1 MVTDPVTGLREADAV
16 ARLAAEGPNALPS
29 PERRTIFRVA
39 FDAAREPM
47 MLLLFGAAGLYVAF
61 GDLREAL
68 TLLAFVVVVTA
79 ITVVQEGR
87 TERTLDALRD
97 LTSPRAQVLRDGTV
111 RTIPGRDVVRGDV
124 LRVSEG
130 DRIPADAKLVAGTA
144 LTVDESLLTGESVPV
159 DKLPGRGDELFSG
172 TVVTSGRG
180 VAEVFATGPRS
191 RIGRIGEAVRAEKH
205 ERSPLQKDV
214 DGIVRKVAVVGVGAA
229 IALAAV
235 RVLTGSGWL
244 EALLAGITLAMALL
258 PEEFP
263 LVLTVFLALGARRLA
278 AANVLTR
285 RVSAIETLG
294 SVHVLCTDKTGTLTE
309 NRMTIAALAIGGD
322 TVAVER
328 DAVTLPE
335 AVHELVEF
343 GVLSC
348 PRDPFDPMEKAFFA
362 LADRALTGVERVHL
376 HPRWDKVHEY
386 PLAKDLLAVTH
397 VWRRDEAKSD
407 LVVATK
413 GAPEAIFDLCHL
425 AEPELVAW
433 RERVDELAKRGL
445 RVLGIA
451 RSRTAIERPP
461 AIAHDIEYAL
471 LGLVGLAD
479 PVRADVPAA
488 VASCRS
494 AGVRVIM
501 ITGDHP
507 ATARAIAR
515 AAGIDAETCLTGTE
529 LGALSDE
536 ELGAR
541 LETTAIIAR
550 SMPEQKLRIVKALR
564 SRGLVVGMTGDG
576 VNDAPALKAADIGV
590 AMGERGTDVAREA
603 ASLVLTH
610 DDFSSIAAAIRG
622 GRRVYDNLRNAF
634 AYIVSVHVPIAGLA
648 LVPALLGWEPLL
660 APAQVMLLELVI
672 DPACS
677 VVFEMEDE
685 SPDLMRR
692 PPRPMGAKLFDLRR
706 LVASAIPGVL
716 TLVGTLLLVAR
727 SRSLELGEQRSI
739 AFAALVFGNLA
750 ALAVSRSD
758 RLPFWQTLRRR
769 NRAFVILVAI
779 ATTFTL
785 ALTMIGP
792 LARFV
797 AMAPIDPRQ
806 MAVAALVAILPI
818 LVLDVRKA
826 GGRV

>member
-1 MVTDPVTGLREADAV
+1 MTDPLTGLREVDAA
-16 ARLAAEGPNALPS
+16 ARLSAEGPNALPS
-29 PERRTIFRVA
+29 AERRSLFRVA
-39 FDAAREPM
+39 FDAVREPM
-47 MLLLFGAAGLYVAF
+47 TLLLFGAAGLYVAF

-68 TLLAFVVVVTA
+68 TLLAFVVVVTT
-79 ITVVQEGR
+79 ITIVQEGR

-97 LTSPRAQVLRDGTV
+97 LTSPRAQVLRDGAV

-159 DKLPGRGDELFSG
+159 DKLPDRQDELFSG

-191 RIGRIGEAVRAEKH
+191 RLGRIGESMRAEKH

-214 DGIVRKVAVVGVGAA
+214 DAIVRKVAIVGLVAA
-229 IALAAV
+229 IALALV
-235 RVLTGSGWL
+235 RVLTGQGWL
-244 EALLAGITLAMALL
+244 ESLLAGITLAMALL

-278 AANVLTR
+278 TANVLTR

-309 NRMTIAALAIGGD
+309 NRMTIAALAIGGATFD
-322 TVAVER
+322 VAR

-362 LADRALTGVERVHL
+362 LADRTLTGAEQVHL
-376 HPRWDKVHEY
+376 HPRWDKVREY
-386 PLAKDLLAVTH
+386 PLAKELLAVTH
-397 VWRRDEAKSD
+397 VWRRAEDAPD

-433 RERVDELAKRGL
+433 RVRVDELAQRGL

-451 RSRTAIERPP
+451 RSRSAIERPP
-461 AIAHDIEYAL
+461 AIAHDIEFSL

-515 AAGIDAETCLTGTE
+515 AAGIDAETSLTGAE
-529 LGALSDE
+529 LDALSDE

-541 LETTAIIAR
+541 LETTAVIAR

-564 SRGLVVGMTGDG
+564 ARGLVVGMTGDG
-576 VNDAPALKAADIGV
+576 VNDAPALKAADIGI

-610 DDFSSIAAAIRG
+610 DDFSSIAQAIRG

-685 SPDLMRR
+685 APDVMQR
-692 PPRPMGAKLFDLRR
+692 PPRPADAKLFDRRR
-706 LVASAIPGVL
+706 LLISALPGVL
-716 TLVGTLLLVAR
+716 SLIGTLLLVVLSGAR
-727 SRSLELGEQRSI
+727 ELGERRSM

-769 NRAFVILVAI
+769 NRAFFVLLTVAS
-779 ATTFTL
+779 TFTL

-797 AMAPIDPRQ
+797 SMAPLAPGGVLITL
-806 MAVAALVAILPI
+806 LVAVVPI
-818 LVLDVRKA
+818 LVLDARKA
-826 GGRV
+826 GARQ